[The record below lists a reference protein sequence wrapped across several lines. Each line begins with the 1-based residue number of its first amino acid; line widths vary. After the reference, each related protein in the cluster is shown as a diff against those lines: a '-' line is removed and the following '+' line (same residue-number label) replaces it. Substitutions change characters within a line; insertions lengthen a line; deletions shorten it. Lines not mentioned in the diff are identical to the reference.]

1 MTKTKEKTTKIAVCA
16 IMIALGTALSF
27 IKLYDSPL
35 GGSVTLFSM
44 TPILF
49 LGFKYGPSWGF
60 GSAFVFSILQLL
72 FGLSAVTY
80 VPTPTGIAVCIMLDY
95 IIAFTSLGIT
105 GFFNRKRVTL
115 PTVIIG
121 SLSACI
127 LRFISHFLCG
137 GIIWYEITKNG
148 AWNDT
153 VFKYSKWM
161 YSFVYQI
168 SYLAPE
174 TIMVLAASPVI
185 LIILKYSDKYI

>member
-1 MTKTKEKTTKIAVCA
+1 MTRTKEKTIKIAICA

-27 IKLYDSPL
+27 IKLYDSPM

-49 LGFKYGPSWGF
+49 IGFKYGPAWGF
-60 GSAFVFSILQLL
+60 SSAFVYSIFQLL
-72 FGLSAVTY
+72 LGLSAVTY
-80 VPTPTGIAVCIMLDY
+80 VPTPTGVAVCIILDY
-95 IIAFTSLGIT
+95 IIAFTVLGIT
-105 GFFNRKRVTL
+105 GFYKRKKINL
-115 PTVIIG
+115 LTVIIG
-121 SLSACI
+121 SLNACI

-161 YSFVYQI
+161 YSFIYQC

-174 TIMVLAASPVI
+174 TILVLAAAPVI
-185 LIILKYSDKYI
+185 LFTLKYSDKY

>member
-1 MTKTKEKTTKIAVCA
+1 MTRTKEKTIKIAICA

-49 LGFKYGPSWGF
+49 IGFKYGPAWGF
-60 GSAFVFSILQLL
+60 ISAFVYSILQLL

-80 VPTPTGIAVCIMLDY
+80 VPTPTGVAVCIILDY
-95 IIAFTSLGIT
+95 IIAFTVLGIT
-105 GFFNRKRVTL
+105 GFYKRKKINL
-115 PTVIIG
+115 LTVIIG
-121 SLSACI
+121 SLNACI

-161 YSFVYQI
+161 YSFIYQC

-174 TIMVLAASPVI
+174 TILVLAAAPVI
-185 LIILKYSDKYI
+185 LFTLKYSDKY

>member
-1 MTKTKEKTTKIAVCA
+1 MSKTKEKTKKIAICA
-16 IMIALGTALSF
+16 VMIALGTALSF
-27 IKLYDSPL
+27 VKLYDSPL

-44 TPILF
+44 APILF

-80 VPTPTGIAVCIMLDY
+80 VPTPSGIAVCIMLDY
-95 IIAFTSLGIT
+95 IIAFTALGIT
-105 GFFNRKRVTL
+105 GFYKRKKVTL

-121 SLSACI
+121 SLNACI
-127 LRFISHFLCG
+127 LRFIPHFLCG
-137 GIIWYEITKNG
+137 GFIWYEITKSG
-148 AWNDT
+148 SWNDT

-161 YSFVYQI
+161 YSFIYQI

-174 TIMVLAASPVI
+174 TILILAASPVI
-185 LIILKYSDKYI
+185 LLTLKYSDKYS

>member
-1 MTKTKEKTTKIAVCA
+1 MTRTKEKTIKIAICA

-49 LGFKYGPSWGF
+49 IGFKYGPAWGF
-60 GSAFVFSILQLL
+60 SSAFVYSILQLL

-80 VPTPTGIAVCIMLDY
+80 VPTPTGVAVCIILDY
-95 IIAFTSLGIT
+95 IIAFTVLGIT
-105 GFFNRKRVTL
+105 GFYKRKKINL
-115 PTVIIG
+115 LTVIIG
-121 SLSACI
+121 SLNACI

-161 YSFVYQI
+161 YSFIYQC

-174 TIMVLAASPVI
+174 TILVLAAATVI
-185 LIILKYSDKYI
+185 LFTLKYSDKY

>member
-1 MTKTKEKTTKIAVCA
+1 MTRTKEKTIKIAICA

-49 LGFKYGPSWGF
+49 IGFKYGPAWGF
-60 GSAFVFSILQLL
+60 SSAFVYSILQLL

-80 VPTPTGIAVCIMLDY
+80 VPTPTGVAVCIILDY
-95 IIAFTSLGIT
+95 IIAFTVLGIT
-105 GFFNRKRVTL
+105 GFYKRKKINL
-115 PTVIIG
+115 LTVIIG
-121 SLSACI
+121 SLNACI

-137 GIIWYEITKNG
+137 GIIWYGITKNG

-161 YSFVYQI
+161 YSFIYQC

-174 TIMVLAASPVI
+174 TILVLAAAPVI
-185 LIILKYSDKYI
+185 LFTLKYSDKY

>member
-1 MTKTKEKTTKIAVCA
+1 MTRTKEKTIKIAICA

-49 LGFKYGPSWGF
+49 IGFKYGPAWGF
-60 GSAFVFSILQLL
+60 SSAFVYSIFQLL
-72 FGLSAVTY
+72 LGLSAVTY
-80 VPTPTGIAVCIMLDY
+80 VPTPTGVAVCIILDY
-95 IIAFTSLGIT
+95 IIAFTVLGIT
-105 GFFNRKRVTL
+105 GFYKRKKINL
-115 PTVIIG
+115 LTVIIG
-121 SLSACI
+121 SLNACI

-148 AWNDT
+148 SWNDT

-161 YSFVYQI
+161 YSFIYQC

-174 TIMVLAASPVI
+174 TILVLAAAPVI
-185 LIILKYSDKYI
+185 LFTLKYSDKY

>member
-1 MTKTKEKTTKIAVCA
+1 MTRTKEKTIKIAICA

-49 LGFKYGPSWGF
+49 IGFKYGPAWGF
-60 GSAFVFSILQLL
+60 SSAFVYSILQLL

-80 VPTPTGIAVCIMLDY
+80 VPTPTGVAVCIILDY
-95 IIAFTSLGIT
+95 IIAFTVLGIT
-105 GFFNRKRVTL
+105 GFYKRKKINL
-115 PTVIIG
+115 LTVIIG
-121 SLSACI
+121 SLNACI

-161 YSFVYQI
+161 YSFIYQC

-174 TIMVLAASPVI
+174 TILVLAAAPVI
-185 LIILKYSDKYI
+185 LFTLKYSDKY

>member
-1 MTKTKEKTTKIAVCA
+1 MTRTKEKTIKIAICA

-49 LGFKYGPSWGF
+49 IGFKYGPAWGF
-60 GSAFVFSILQLL
+60 SSAFVYSILQLL

-80 VPTPTGIAVCIMLDY
+80 VPTPTGVAVCIILDY
-95 IIAFTSLGIT
+95 IIAFTVLGIT
-105 GFFNRKRVTL
+105 GFYKRKKINL
-115 PTVIIG
+115 LTVIIG
-121 SLSACI
+121 SLNACI

-148 AWNDT
+148 AWSDT

-161 YSFVYQI
+161 YSFIYQC

-174 TIMVLAASPVI
+174 TILVLAAAPVI
-185 LIILKYSDKYI
+185 LFTLKYSDKY

>member
-1 MTKTKEKTTKIAVCA
+1 MTRTKEKTIKIAICA

-49 LGFKYGPSWGF
+49 IGFKYGPAWGF
-60 GSAFVFSILQLL
+60 SSAFVYSILQLL

-80 VPTPTGIAVCIMLDY
+80 VPTPTGVAVCIILDY
-95 IIAFTSLGIT
+95 IIAFTVLGIT
-105 GFFNRKRVTL
+105 GFYKRKKINL
-115 PTVIIG
+115 LTVIIG
-121 SLSACI
+121 SLNACI

-161 YSFVYQI
+161 YSVIYQC

-174 TIMVLAASPVI
+174 TILVLAAAPVI
-185 LIILKYSDKYI
+185 LFTLKYSDKY